1 MSEKLS
7 VCQALASMIRSHG
20 EPSEEEVIFVA
31 NAAMEL
37 GLEVE
42 DNRKVREVFE
52 EGGDYE
58 AFISGIS
65 DRELRLYLFRRVVAA
80 TLIDE
85 QINEAELA
93 FIDKSLAFHLNK
105 ISFRGFM
112 LKDIITLK
120 CTHQSFIRAQN
131 QRLIIITDDGEFAA
145 IDLDDFD
152 HPATR

>member
-1 MSEKLS
+1 
-7 VCQALASMIRSHG
+7 MIRSHG

-93 FIDKSLAFHLNK
+93 FIDKTAK
-105 ISFRGFM
+105 SFGYGEKAVGDFLGWMKDGIEWEKRGA
-112 LKDIITLK
+112 DI
-120 CTHQSFIRAQN
+120 FA
-131 QRLIIITDDGEFAA
+131 RL
-145 IDLDDFD
+145 
-152 HPATR
+152 